1 MYEPVVW
8 SAFRSEDGTL
18 GDVAQ
23 GLARSSSPGAGLS
36 GVLGSVELPGL
47 SDEDLIDVIA
57 GWERL
62 AAWAQAG
69 QMAAIAEFGQRRA
82 VEEAEF
88 LAAKSRDNRARSSVA
103 PAADGAAPP
112 AADQPAESSAESE
125 FSPVVDGV
133 ARMTAQDDV
142 GLLRVR
148 PLDEPRAGD
157 AAERFRRLLT
167 QMQMLNDARLLGEGV
182 RERPAVSRFAV
193 GEISAVL
200 NLGPIAASNRLKHAM
215 DVVFRLP
222 GVFELMQQGHIDSY
236 RVKIIA
242 DATARLSALR
252 ARQVEQ
258 RILPRLTSMT
268 IPDLRKALAEAILAV
283 DGDQAEQRHRR
294 ARADRRVTVRPLP
307 DGMASFW
314 ALLPAEGAQQVWEA
328 IDAAAGVGAS
338 DCTLAQRRAD
348 ALVAL
353 GAQALSE
360 GMVAGQALPS
370 GQGRRPHILIT
381 IPVEVMLGWSNGPA
395 DLAGYGPVSAAV
407 ARTIA
412 AAGDWRAAI
421 TSAHGTLLHYG
432 RRSYTPIAAVRD
444 AVLARDMVCRFPGC
458 TRTAWRC
465 DLDHTVPHPAG
476 PTCDCNL
483 AALCRSHHVAKHQA
497 GWRLVQLDGGVLEW
511 TSPTGHVYS
520 TAPHHYPPA
529 LISDIDGH
537 VDGDYQ
543 MAAAGTIWPDDTP
556 PGHPGS
562 SMMDA
567 ADLQRCEC
575 SDRDGLGHGG
585 SGNDGCPE
593 WTDEETGRRNRR
605 TPSPRGHPAE
615 PPLSPH
621 PPPVGSPLPDDPP
634 F

>member
-8 SAFRSEDGTL
+8 SAFRSKDGTL

-23 GLARSSSPGAGLS
+23 SLARSSSPGAGLS

-62 AAWAQAG
+62 AAWAQSG

-88 LAAKSRDNRARSSVA
+88 LAAKSGNGRAKS
-103 PAADGAAPP
+103 PAADGPLP
-112 AADQPAESSAESE
+112 STAD
-125 FSPVVDGV
+125 PVVAGIEQKTDP
-133 ARMTAQDDV
+133 DDR

-148 PLDEPRAGD
+148 PSDEPRVGD

-167 QMQMLNDARLLGEGV
+167 QMQLLNDARLLGEGV

-222 GVFELMQQGHIDSY
+222 DVFELMRQGNIDSY

-258 RILPRLTSMT
+258 RILPRLTSMSV
-268 IPDLRKALAEAILAV
+268 PELRKALAEAILAIE
-283 DGDQAEQRHRR
+283 GDQAEQRHRR

-314 ALLPAEGAQQVWEA
+314 ALLPAEGAQQLWEA
-328 IDAAAGVGAS
+328 VDAAAGVGAS
-338 DCTLAQRRAD
+338 DATLAQRRAD

-353 GAQALSE
+353 GAQALSD
-360 GMVAGQALPS
+360 GVVAGQALS
-370 GQGRRPHILIT
+370 TGQGRRPHILIT
-381 IPVEVMLGWSNGPA
+381 IPIEVMLGWSNGPG

-421 TSAHGTLLHYG
+421 TGSHGTMLHYG
-432 RRSYTPIAAVRD
+432 RRTYTPNAAVRD
-444 AVLARDMVCRFPGC
+444 AVLARDMVCRFPSC
-458 TRTAWRC
+458 TRSAWRC

-497 GWRLVQLDGGVLEW
+497 GWRVVQLDGGVLEW

-520 TAPHHYPPA
+520 TTPHHYPPA
-529 LISDIDGH
+529 LIADINGH
-537 VDGDYQ
+537 DEGEYH

-556 PGHPGS
+556 PGHPSS

-575 SDRDGLGHGG
+575 SDRDGLGRGG
-585 SGNDGCPE
+585 SGTDGCPE
-593 WTDEETGRRNRR
+593 WTDEDTGGRKRR

-615 PPLSPH
+615 PPH
-621 PPPVGSPLPDDPP
+621 RPPVGNPLPDDPP